1 MAEIFNMDDYNN
13 NELSSEDFEDEMDDN
28 FITMQDQNGNDV
40 VMELLDVIEYEDEEY
55 AVLFPDDH
63 EVDDNVI
70 ILKLI
75 KNPNRGEEDDYEYSG
90 IDDEEL
96 MEKIFEIFK
105 ERNKDDYNFTDG
117 E

>member
-1 MAEIFNMDDYNN
+1 MVKKNVIKRRMNMAKIYNMDDFDN
-13 NELSSEDFEDEMDDN
+13 NEPSGEDFEDEMDDN

-75 KNPNRGEEDDYEYSG
+75 KNPNRGG
-90 IDDEEL
+90 
-96 MEKIFEIFK
+96 
-105 ERNKDDYNFTDG
+105 RR
-117 E
+117 